1 MSEESSKKKNSR
13 IKSWFKSLKIE
24 FKKIIW
30 PEKKDL
36 AKQTLV
42 VLVTAICLG
51 IIIAIINMGIQYG
64 IQFIVQ

>member
-1 MSEESSKKKNSR
+1 MSEESSKKTNR
-13 IKSWFKSLKIE
+13 IASWFKSLKIE

-36 AKQTLV
+36 AKQTFV
-42 VLVTAICLG
+42 VLVTAICIG

-64 IQFIVQ
+64 IQFLVQ